1 MIFGSL
7 PDGSLASPV
16 MNDERLGAERLGDE
30 PLPAT
35 PLERLGAWA
44 LPAVFV
50 LLFVAV
56 KFMPGV
62 TSGTSTVNLADL
74 VLLGVTIWALVRL
87 RREGLGALRGSRW
100 LWVAILALLAYLVA
114 ASLYPTLSDPDYG
127 WKTHLATAVK
137 FAEYAALVPVTA
149 VLVRDERSLRRLW
162 TVVALTAAVAGV
174 IAVAQFFGLQIFQAA
189 ETGTRQPAF
198 TGISVLGTLGAAAIA
213 VGFAGVLWPGTLSGR
228 IIVSALV
235 GGSVSA
241 IFSGEAAAGIS
252 IALITIAS
260 LLLARSRH
268 RVTGRQY
275 AIVIGVT
282 VVCAAGMLAI
292 RSGDISQFTNTI
304 DKKAKAENVNTY
316 SQRTLMLYIGLRI
329 WEAHPFF
336 GTGWQSIREPHVY
349 TPFLAAAHRRFPNQP
364 EEAFPSPEHRW
375 GVDNAYVQ
383 SLAELGLVGTA
394 VFLAFLA
401 TGVAMGIRGSLRAP
415 PEGALLAFTGLLW
428 LLVTIGIW
436 GGQGLVAGTGFAALP
451 FFGLGLIVAQRA
463 AVKTA

>member
-1 MIFGSL
+1 MISGSL
-7 PDGSLASPV
+7 SDRSLASPV
-16 MNDERLGAERLGDE
+16 TGDGRISDETLTA
-30 PLPAT
+30 P

-74 VLLGVTIWALVRL
+74 ALLGVTIWALVRL
-87 RREGLGALRGSRW
+87 RREGLGALRGSLW

-114 ASLYPTLSDPDYG
+114 ASLYPTLSDPDYA

-149 VLVRDERSLRRLW
+149 VLVRNERSLRRLW
-162 TVVALTAAVAGV
+162 TVVAITAAVAGV

-189 ETGTRQPAF
+189 QTGTRQPAF

-213 VGFAGVLWPGTLSGR
+213 VGFVGVLWPGTLSGR
-228 IIVSALV
+228 VIAAGLV
-235 GGSVSA
+235 GGSLSA

-252 IALITIAS
+252 IALITVAS
-260 LLLARSRH
+260 LLLVRGRR
-268 RVTGRQY
+268 RVTVRQY
-275 AIVIGVT
+275 AIVIGVAL
-282 VVCAAGMLAI
+282 VCAAGMLTI

-316 SQRTLMLYIGLRI
+316 SQRTLMFYIGLRI
-329 WEAHPFF
+329 WEAHPIF
-336 GTGWQSIREPHVY
+336 GSGWQSIREPRVY
-349 TPFLAAAHRRFPNQP
+349 SPFLAAAHRRFPNQP
-364 EEAFPSPEHRW
+364 EQAFPSAEHRW
-375 GVDNAYVQ
+375 GVDNAYIQ

-415 PEGALLAFTGLLW
+415 PEGALLALTGLLW

-436 GGQGLVAGTGFAALP
+436 SGQGLVAGTGFAALP
-451 FFGLGLIVAQRA
+451 FFGLGLIAAERA
-463 AVKTA
+463 AVKA

>member
-1 MIFGSL
+1 MISGSL
-7 PDGSLASPV
+7 SDRSLASPV
-16 MNDERLGAERLGDE
+16 TGDGRTSDETLTA
-30 PLPAT
+30 P

-74 VLLGVTIWALVRL
+74 ALLGVTIWALVRL
-87 RREGLGALRGSRW
+87 RREGLGALRGSLW

-114 ASLYPTLSDPDYG
+114 ASLYPTLSDPDYA
-127 WKTHLATAVK
+127 WKTHLSTAVK

-149 VLVRDERSLRRLW
+149 VLVRNEHSLRRLW
-162 TVVALTAAVAGV
+162 TVVAITAAVAGV

-189 ETGTRQPAF
+189 QTGTRQPAF

-213 VGFAGVLWPGTLSGR
+213 VGFVGVLWPGKLSGR
-228 IIVSALV
+228 VIAAGLV
-235 GGSVSA
+235 GGSLSA

-252 IALITIAS
+252 IALIAVAS
-260 LLLARSRH
+260 LLLVRGRGS
-268 RVTGRQY
+268 VTFRQY

-282 VVCAAGMLAI
+282 LACAAGMLTI

-316 SQRTLMLYIGLRI
+316 SQRTLMFYIGLRI
-329 WEAHPFF
+329 WEAHPAF
-336 GTGWQSIREPHVY
+336 GSGWQSIREPRVY
-349 TPFLAAAHRRFPNQP
+349 SPFLAAAHRRFPNQP
-364 EEAFPSPEHRW
+364 EQAFPSAQHRW
-375 GVDNAYVQ
+375 GVDNAYIQ

-415 PEGALLAFTGLLW
+415 PEGALLALTGLLW

-436 GGQGLVAGTGFAALP
+436 AGQGLVAGTGFAALP
-451 FFGLGLIVAQRA
+451 FFGLGLIAAQRA
-463 AVKTA
+463 AGRPTA